1 MHQRVTEGEAL
12 TGEIFTRRI
21 ECNNLALKPRIKRL
35 ARKTICFSHSV
46 ELHEIQSSVPLSK
59 NICSTNWS

>member
-46 ELHEIQSSVPLSK
+46 ELHEKVIGAVIEK
-59 NICSTNWS
+59 YMFY

>member
-35 ARKTICFSHSV
+35 ARKTICFSLSV
-46 ELHEIQSSVPLSK
+46 ELHEKVIGAVIEK
-59 NICSTNWS
+59 YMFY